1 MFRKLLIANRGEIA
15 VRIART
21 AKRLGIPTVAVYS
34 DADRDA
40 PHVRS
45 ADEAMHIGAA
55 PASESYLRIDRLLD
69 AVARSGAEA
78 VHPGYGFLSENAEF
92 CAALDDAGVCFVGP
106 TAETIRS
113 MGSKSAAKRL
123 MQAAGV
129 PVLPGYED
137 EEQSLDHFAEAAERI
152 GYPVLLKATAGGGGK
167 GMRLVYDAD
176 DLEEALASGKR
187 EAASAFGDDRF
198 LLEKYLERS
207 RHLEVQIFGDGNGN
221 VVHVFERD
229 CSVQRRHQKIIEEA
243 PAPELDARVREAL
256 LEAGVRAGE
265 AVNYRGAGTV
275 EFLHDGADG
284 IYFME
289 MNTRLQVEHPVSEAI
304 SGLDFV
310 EWQLRIAAGDGLP
323 LAQADISCNGHAF
336 EARLYAEDPDRQ
348 FAPSVGTLSHLELP
362 GNARV
367 DSGIA
372 EGQVLSPHYDPM
384 IAKIITHGADRND
397 ALTALTGALENT
409 RVAGLETN
417 TRFLHALTREPDF
430 AAGNVST
437 SFIDEHADSLFA
449 RIDLGVRP
457 LIAVALHEF
466 EAPARDENAFA
477 DPFSD
482 PWAMLANWRSN
493 QPEQRSIGLRQDGAL
508 SVVTLAKHEE
518 GFIARIEHGA
528 SAAERRAN
536 AAPGSEV
543 CHTVSA
549 DELSAPSLE
558 FAVDGTSHDAVV
570 APHRDGYRVWL
581 GVDYA
586 DVEIVEL
593 ASVAGQHKSAEG
605 SLEAPMP
612 GAVIAVNVS
621 VGDRVTAGDTLLI
634 LEAMKMEHKV
644 HAPEDGVVRRIL
656 CPAGKQVA
664 EGELLIEIASDD
676 SA

>member
-15 VRIART
+15 VRIVRS
-21 AKRLGIPTVAVYS
+21 AKRLGVRTVAVYS

-40 PHVRS
+40 PHVRA
-45 ADEAMHIGAA
+45 ADEAIHIGAA

-69 AVARSGAEA
+69 AVEKSGAEA

-92 CAALDDAGVCFVGP
+92 CEALDRAGVCFVGP

-113 MGSKSAAKRL
+113 MGSKSAAKQL

-129 PVLPGYED
+129 PVLPGYEGD
-137 EEQSLDHFAEAAERI
+137 EQSLDHFAEAADRI
-152 GYPVLLKATAGGGGK
+152 GYPVLLKASAGGGGK
-167 GMRLVYDAD
+167 GMRLVHDAGELD
-176 DLEEALASGKR
+176 EALQSGKR

-243 PAPELDARVREAL
+243 PAPELDARVRKAL

-265 AVNYRGAGTV
+265 AVDYRGAGTV
-275 EFLHDGADG
+275 EFLYDGADG
-284 IYFME
+284 VYFME

-310 EWQLRIAAGDGLP
+310 EWQLTIAAGEGLP
-323 LAQADISCNGHAF
+323 LAQEDIDGNGHAF

-362 GNARV
+362 DDARV

-372 EGQVLSPHYDPM
+372 QGQVLSPHYDPM
-384 IAKIITHGADRND
+384 IAKIITHGADRSD
-397 ALTALTGALENT
+397 ALLALTRALEQT

-430 AAGNVST
+430 AAGKVST
-437 SFIDEHADSLFA
+437 SFIDEHADALFA
-449 RIDLGVRP
+449 RVDVGDLA
-457 LIAVALHEF
+457 LMAVALLEF
-466 EAPARDENAFA
+466 ETPGPGGDGQA
-477 DPFSD
+477 DP
-482 PWAMLANWRSN
+482 WTALANWRGN
-493 QPEQRSIGLRQDGAL
+493 QPARRSIGLRQDDTL
-508 SVVTLAKHEE
+508 SVVTLIKREE
-518 GFIARIEHGA
+518 DFCARIERGA

-536 AAPGSEV
+536 AAPGAEV
-543 CHTVSA
+543 RHTVILN
-549 DELSAPSLE
+549 ELSLPSLE
-558 FAVDGTSHDAVV
+558 LTVDGTNHSAVV

-581 GVDYA
+581 GVDSA
-586 DVEIVEL
+586 DVEVVEL

-612 GAVIAVNVS
+612 GAVIAVNVD
-621 VGDRVTAGDTLLI
+621 VGDRVSAGDTLLI

-644 HAPEDGVVRRIL
+644 HAPEDGIVRRIL
-656 CPAGKQVA
+656 CPTGKQVA
-664 EGELLIEIASDD
+664 EGELLIEIASTDD
-676 SA
+676 